1 MSTAKIQA
9 AIDALPHATG
19 GEWKVKHVESTHE
32 TRNGTPEK
40 VWAHFVVNS
49 TAFGGVPVTRDYL
62 HRADV
67 TLIAAAKDLAEEVVR
82 LRGLVK
88 EAYKEGWI
96 HGAYVESVAEAHD
109 RILEG
114 FDRRPHWEMSNAC
127 ASVEP
132 EIL

>member
-88 EAYKEGWI
+88 EAYLDGQRSI
-96 HGAYVESVAEAHD
+96 QDAIPRSVVPSDPLTFPESVVKEK
-109 RILEG
+109 L
-114 FDRRPHWEMSNAC
+114 NA
-127 ASVEP
+127 P
-132 EIL
+132 

>member
-82 LRGLVK
+82 LRGLVRDGFREGHYAGGDIGSWAFAWHDSESRK
-88 EAYKEGWI
+88 EVGGQDA
-96 HGAYVESVAEAHD
+96 
-109 RILEG
+109 
-114 FDRRPHWEMSNAC
+114 P
-127 ASVEP
+127 
-132 EIL
+132 